1 MQKYARVVEKLVIE
15 TIRIPDG
22 ASIGDYFVPD
32 VAAQFIAC
40 PDNVEANWAYE
51 NEEWKEPKL
60 PEPPEPSEP
69 SEPHYE
75 TRIGKAEFLMLF
87 TSEERV
93 AIRAERNN
101 DLIVSDFFSVL
112 EISEFIDVKEDTT
125 INGVNYLASKNL
137 LTPQR
142 AAAILKGKLVGGV
155 LNESA

>member
-1 MQKYARVVEKLVIE
+1 MQKYARVENRLVIE
-15 TIRIPDG
+15 TLSIPSG
-22 ASIGDYFVPD
+22 ANIENYFVPQI
-32 VAAQFIAC
+32 AQQFIAC
-40 PDNVEANWAYE
+40 PNEVEQNWTYE
-51 NEEWKEPKL
+51 GGEWKEPKL
-60 PEPPEPSEP
+60 PELPEPSKP
-69 SEPHYE
+69 PEPHYE

-101 DLIVSDFFSVL
+101 DPIVSDFFSVL

-137 LTPQR
+137 LTQQR

>member
-1 MQKYARVVEKLVIE
+1 MQKYARVENKLVIE
-15 TIRIPDG
+15 TLSIPSG
-22 ASIGDYFVPD
+22 ANIENYFVPQI
-32 VAAQFIAC
+32 AQQFIAC
-40 PDNVEANWAYE
+40 PDEVEQNWTYADGK
-51 NEEWKEPKL
+51 WKEPKL

-101 DLIVSDFFSVL
+101 DPIISDFFSVL
-112 EISEFIDVKEDTT
+112 EISEFIDVKEDTA

-137 LTPQR
+137 LTSQR

>member
-1 MQKYARVVEKLVIE
+1 MQKYARVENKLVIE
-15 TIRIPDG
+15 TLSIPSD
-22 ASIGDYFVPD
+22 ANIGNYFVPQI
-32 VAAQFIAC
+32 AQQFIAC
-40 PDNVEANWAYE
+40 PDEVEQNWTYE
-51 NEEWKEPKL
+51 DGKWKEPKL
-60 PEPPEPSEP
+60 PEPSKPPEP

-101 DLIVSDFFSVL
+101 DPIVSDFFFVL
-112 EISEFIDVKEDTT
+112 EISEFIDVKEDTA

>member
-1 MQKYARVVEKLVIE
+1 MQKYARVENKLVIE
-15 TIRIPDG
+15 TLSIPSG
-22 ASIGDYFVPD
+22 ANIENYFVPQI
-32 VAAQFIAC
+32 AQQFIAC
-40 PDNVEANWAYE
+40 PDEVAQNWTYE
-51 NEEWKEPKL
+51 DGEWKEPKL
-60 PEPPEPSEP
+60 PEPPGPPKPPEPR
-69 SEPHYE
+69 YE

-93 AIRAERNN
+93 AIRAERDN
-101 DLIVSDFFSVL
+101 DPVINDFFLVL

>member
-1 MQKYARVVEKLVIE
+1 MQKYARVENRLVIE
-15 TIRIPDG
+15 TLSIPSDVN
-22 ASIGDYFVPD
+22 IENYFVPQI
-32 VAAQFIAC
+32 VQQFIAC
-40 PDNVEANWAYE
+40 PDEVEQNWTYE
-51 NEEWKEPKL
+51 DGEWKEPK
-60 PEPPEPSEP
+60 PPEPLEP
-69 SEPHYE
+69 PKPPEPHYE

-101 DLIVSDFFSVL
+101 DPIISDFFLVL
-112 EISEFIDVKEDTT
+112 EISEFIDVKEDTA
-125 INGVNYLASKNL
+125 INGVNYLVSKNL

>member
-1 MQKYARVVEKLVIE
+1 MQKYARIENKLVIE
-15 TIRIPDG
+15 TLSIPSG
-22 ASIGDYFVPD
+22 ANIENYFVPQI
-32 VAAQFIAC
+32 AQQFIAC
-40 PDNVEANWAYE
+40 PDEVEQNWTYE
-51 NEEWKEPKL
+51 DGEWKEPKL
-60 PEPPEPSEP
+60 PEPPEPP
-69 SEPHYE
+69 GPPEPHYE

-101 DLIVSDFFSVL
+101 DPIVSDFFSVL

>member
-1 MQKYARVVEKLVIE
+1 MQKYARVENKLVIE
-15 TIRIPDG
+15 TLSIPSD
-22 ASIGDYFVPD
+22 ANIENYFVPQI
-32 VAAQFIAC
+32 AQQFIAC
-40 PDNVEANWAYE
+40 PDGVEQNWTYE
-51 NEEWKEPKL
+51 DGEWKEPKL
-60 PEPPEPSEP
+60 PEPPKPSEP
-69 SEPHYE
+69 PEPHYE

-93 AIRAERNN
+93 AIRVERNN
-101 DLIVSDFFSVL
+101 DPIVSDFFSVL
-112 EISEFIDVKEDTT
+112 EISEFIDVKEDTA

>member
-1 MQKYARVVEKLVIE
+1 MQKYARVENRLVIE
-15 TIRIPDG
+15 TLSIPSD
-22 ASIGDYFVPD
+22 ANIGNYFVPQI
-32 VAAQFIAC
+32 AQQFIAC
-40 PDNVEANWAYE
+40 PDKVEQNWTYE
-51 NEEWKEPKL
+51 DGKWKGPKL
-60 PEPPEPSEP
+60 PEPPKPPEPP
-69 SEPHYE
+69 EPHYE

-87 TSEERV
+87 TSAERV

-101 DLIVSDFFSVL
+101 DPIVSDFFSVL

-142 AAAILKGKLVGGV
+142 AAEILKGKLVGGV